1 MRTMQDLKRDP
12 LVVTAVHSFLGALG
26 GMLSA
31 IVFLYLIMGIGSLLP
46 TYGTEEMGGGPPPF
60 VAMAAGSVVG
70 AILGGV
76 VGLRKSK

>member
-1 MRTMQDLKRDP
+1 MKFDLQKDP
-12 LVVTAVHSFLGALG
+12 FVVTAIHSFIGALG
-26 GMLSA
+26 GMVCGAL
-31 IVFLYLIMGIGSLLP
+31 FLYLIMGIGSLLP

-60 VAMAAGSVVG
+60 VAMAAGAVVG